1 MGKMTWRWSV
11 PGMGKQARNWRL
23 AAYLAGGG
31 ERRPGG
37 GDDGEEENR
46 HEQEVR
52 LLHGKHGSF
61 VQTSECTWG
70 SSGVVRVTTGRGPR
84 FK

>member
-1 MGKMTWRWSV
+1 
-11 PGMGKQARNWRL
+11 
-23 AAYLAGGG
+23 
-31 ERRPGG
+31 
-37 GDDGEEENR
+37 
-46 HEQEVR
+46 